1 MPGRWKRTRRSAPW
15 AGATSAADRSGSR
28 TCIPVENGTA
38 ERGVWQDQAVRV
50 GLRPGRER
58 RRQSDTRDNRLP
70 ESCALPARI
79 LGERAL
85 GQVNLLERKR
95 GEIGLRRDGLAL
107 GRRI

>member
-28 TCIPVENGTA
+28 TSIPVENGTA

-79 LGERAL
+79 LGERGL
-85 GQVNLLERKR
+85 WQSNQLQRQRV
-95 GEIGLRRDGLAL
+95 EIVHRLDELA
-107 GRRI
+107 